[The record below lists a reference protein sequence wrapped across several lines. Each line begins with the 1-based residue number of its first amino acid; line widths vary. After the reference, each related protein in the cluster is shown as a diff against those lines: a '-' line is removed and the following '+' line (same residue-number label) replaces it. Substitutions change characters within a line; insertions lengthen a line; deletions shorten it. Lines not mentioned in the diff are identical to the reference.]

1 MSDDDLEAHTAFAKV
16 ANNAT
21 YGLLDRDD
29 RSPDEDAVMIH
40 QAHAAA
46 FHWSRAGG
54 PTHMARAEYLVS
66 RVYGFLGRAEAASYH
81 AARCMAWVEEAGL
94 ADFDM
99 AYALEAKARSLAAS
113 GEVERAAEVLAE
125 ALAVPIADD
134 EDRELVVADIN
145 TGPWY
150 GVEMPGDA

>member
-1 MSDDDLEAHTAFAKV
+1 MSEEDIEAHTAFAKA

-46 FHWSRAGG
+46 FHWSQAGG

-81 AARCMAWVEEAGL
+81 AGRCMGWVAEAGL

-113 GEVERAAEVLAE
+113 GELERAAEVLSE

-134 EDRELVVADIN
+134 EDRGLVMSDIQA
-145 TGPWY
+145 GPWF
-150 GVEMPGDA
+150 GVEVPASS

>member
-1 MSDDDLEAHTAFAKV
+1 MSDDLEAHTAFAKA

-29 RSPDEDAVMIH
+29 RGPDEDALMIH

-46 FHWSRAGG
+46 YHWSRAGG
-54 PTHMARAEYLVS
+54 PTHLARAEYLVS

-81 AARCMAWVEEAGL
+81 AGRCMGWVAEAGL
-94 ADFDM
+94 GDFDM

-113 GEVERAAEVLAE
+113 GELERAAEVLAE
-125 ALAVPIADD
+125 ALSVPIADA
-134 EDRELVVADIN
+134 EDRELVVADIEA
-145 TGPWY
+145 GPWF
-150 GVEMPGDA
+150 GVEVPSS

>member
-1 MSDDDLEAHTAFAKV
+1 MSDDDIEAHTAFAKA

-46 FHWSRAGG
+46 FHWSQAGG

-81 AARCMAWVEEAGL
+81 AGRCMGWVAEAGL
-94 ADFDM
+94 AGEQRLRVTTGR
-99 AYALEAKARSLAAS
+99 AQRLPSLHAHETIS
-113 GEVERAAEVLAE
+113 MLTSHVLK
-125 ALAVPIADD
+125 
-134 EDRELVVADIN
+134 
-145 TGPWY
+145 T
-150 GVEMPGDA
+150 